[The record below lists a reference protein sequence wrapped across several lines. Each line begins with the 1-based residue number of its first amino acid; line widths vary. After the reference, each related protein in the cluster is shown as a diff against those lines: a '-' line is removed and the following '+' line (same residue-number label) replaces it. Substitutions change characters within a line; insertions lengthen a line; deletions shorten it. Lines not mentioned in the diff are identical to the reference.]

1 MDNSSNGNV
10 ATNFGR
16 RKILDVISKIIA
28 DESRKVGLLLQK
40 NISSKIFNCRE
51 TSKILVEI
59 DVRIQKSWLILFGET
74 NDL

>member
-1 MDNSSNGNV
+1 MDNSNGNL
-10 ATNFGR
+10 ATNFGQ

-28 DESRKVGLLLQK
+28 DESRKVGLFLPK

-59 DVRIQKSWLILFGET
+59 DIRTQKSWYMLSGKT
-74 NDL
+74 NGIS